1 MKSMSL
7 RQFVVLLMLAAML
20 AVVVT
25 AEASEDDCRRGH
37 EQCGHDD
44 GGGEGGDGGDGVGIG
59 IGHGEGGE
67 GGEANADAS
76 TGPIDNS
83 SEGGGANVSTS
94 SEHTSLVLSGARDSA
109 DCFTKMGIGAEGFG
123 IFWSRSDAFCKTVRL
138 VASHIDRGNLSAAAR
153 LECTLN
159 EWEAIYGHRK
169 PRNKDGTMTDGYSQ
183 CVEDLDMTP
192 AEPTGNVVLTGA
204 EYDELVTQAV
214 QQEEYQEHS
223 EQVEY
228 RYAQQQSLIEALE
241 EDHADDQEEIEALK
255 KRVNSE
261 VDEADAR
268 RAAVRAKIAAKEAE
282 DDGSENDNQ

>member
-1 MKSMSL
+1 MRLSKKVSWTLAGLLILSML
-7 RQFVVLLMLAAML
+7 VLFSQR
-20 AVVVT
+20 
-25 AEASEDDCRRGH
+25 AEASDNEKPQPPRYDDCNGIANCNDIDARG
-37 EQCGHDD
+37 GS
-44 GGGEGGDGGDGVGIG
+44 GGD
-59 IGHGEGGE
+59 GGE
-67 GGEANADAS
+67 GGEANADAN

-123 IFWSRSDAFCKTVRL
+123 IFWSRSDPFCKTVRL

-192 AEPTGNVVLTGA
+192 PEPTGNVVLTGA
-204 EYDELVTQAV
+204 EYQELVTQAV

-228 RYAQQQSLIEALE
+228 RYTQQQHMIEALE
-241 EDHADDQEEIEALK
+241 EEHDDDQEEIAALK
-255 KRVNSE
+255 KRVNDE
-261 VDEADAR
+261 VAEADAR

-282 DDGSENDNQ
+282 VDGSENPDK